1 MRIAQVTHQSQT
13 ALTVTLVT
21 ACGIVG
27 NVCSQQYHTPA
38 VEVACR
44 ARAACTR
51 CVRVDVLSAR
61 VLLRA
66 AGCTSAAHACIIKG
80 AKKRSVR
87 GCVCRRVR
95 FTRHFAQNC
104 ARTLQDAFSSFSKAV
119 GLGTKRPCRH
129 PSLFSDSIC
138 ETAAQAFACA
148 LRVRA
153 HATPVQD
160 RLLLILACTYI

>member
-1 MRIAQVTHQSQT
+1 M
-13 ALTVTLVT
+13 
-21 ACGIVG
+21 
-27 NVCSQQYHTPA
+27 
-38 VEVACR
+38 
-44 ARAACTR
+44 RAACTR

-66 AGCTSAAHACIIKG
+66 AGCTSAAHACLSKG
-80 AKKRSVR
+80 AKKRSAR

-95 FTRHFAQNC
+95 STRHFAQNC

-138 ETAAQAFACA
+138 ETAAQALACA
-148 LRVRA
+148 LRVQAR
-153 HATPVQD
+153 ATPVLQD
-160 RLLLILACTYI
+160 RLLQIPACTYI